1 MTPQEQHVPTAIHVR
16 PQWVGWRYET
26 REGKK
31 TKVPIDP
38 HTGRRAKTNDPA
50 TWSDYETALAAVAK
64 YGLEGVG
71 YVFSADD
78 PFTGIDI
85 DDCRDPETGVIAEW
99 AQEIIDTLATYTEVS
114 PSGTGLKCWLAGAM
128 TGTRH
133 RWKMNGGE
141 VEIYDQLRFF
151 TRTGKH
157 VVGTPLE
164 IEERQPEFEAL
175 IARLDEQL
183 AAGKAKAKSTNTTS
197 KKPPASDDVVL
208 KRLCRKDKYKRLL
221 AGDFS
226 EYDDDHSTA
235 DLVLAGA
242 IAREVGADPER
253 IDRIFRTT
261 VLMREKW
268 DEVHRA
274 DGASY
279 GEMVIEKALDGLGDG
294 GGKSATQKEILLAQA
309 EDLLLYHTP
318 AGEGFAVV
326 RRGEHQEVMR
336 ITSKACG
343 LWLRHQFWVSEGKA
357 PSAATVKD
365 ALLTIEARAN
375 FEGEERLFGVRVM
388 AYGDAIYLDLAN
400 EQWQAVKITAAGWE
414 MVENPLLFRRGA
426 AMRPLPIP
434 EKGGDLR
441 VLRRF
446 VNVEGEGD
454 FIVTVAWLVAAL
466 RPDGPYSIL
475 ILQGEQGSA
484 KTYAGGTLRSLV
496 DPAAAALKSTP
507 TKERDLMIAAVNS
520 WIMGFDNLSGLTPAM
535 SDAFCRLATGGGLST
550 RQLYSDADEITFE
563 ATRPITLNGI
573 DDLSGRSDLLSRAIV
588 ITLPPFAAGKRRSE
602 KELEAELAALR
613 PGLLGALCDAVSTA
627 LRRLP
632 EVKLDDPP
640 RMADFAAWVVAAE
653 PALPW
658 KAGQFLAAYA
668 ANREA
673 ASELA
678 LEMDRFAGLLISMM
692 RDLGSW
698 SGTAT
703 DLLRDV
709 HEELGQE
716 VRSNDVPNTP
726 RGLSNQLRRLAP
738 LLRGRGLE
746 VEFHKAR
753 TRTIVITNAYG
764 PPDKSVIEGVRAR
777 VRKKP
782 GTSPSR

>member
-1 MTPQEQHVPTAIHVR
+1 M
-16 PQWVGWRYET
+16 
-26 REGKK
+26 
-31 TKVPIDP
+31 
-38 HTGRRAKTNDPA
+38 
-50 TWSDYETALAAVAK
+50 
-64 YGLEGVG
+64 
-71 YVFSADD
+71 
-78 PFTGIDI
+78 
-85 DDCRDPETGVIAEW
+85 
-99 AQEIIDTLATYTEVS
+99 
-114 PSGTGLKCWLAGAM
+114 GT
-128 TGTRH
+128 
-133 RWKMNGGE
+133 
-141 VEIYDQLRFF
+141 
-151 TRTGKH
+151 
-157 VVGTPLE
+157 
-164 IEERQPEFEAL
+164 
-175 IARLDEQL
+175 
-183 AAGKAKAKSTNTTS
+183 
-197 KKPPASDDVVL
+197 
-208 KRLCRKDKYKRLL
+208 
-221 AGDFS
+221 
-226 EYDDDHSTA
+226 
-235 DLVLAGA
+235 
-242 IAREVGADPER
+242 ER
-253 IDRIFRTT
+253 IYSIFRTT

-336 ITSKACG
+336 ITAKVCG
-343 LWLRHQFWVSEGKA
+343 LWLRQQFLVIECKA

-414 MVENPLLFRRGA
+414 VVENPLLFRRGA

-484 KTYAGGTLRSLV
+484 KTYAGWTLRSLI

-535 SDAFCRLATGGGLST
+535 SDAFCRVATGGGLST

-573 DDLSGRSDLLSRAIV
+573 DDLSGRSDLLSLAIV
-588 ITLPPFAAGKRRSE
+588 ITMPPFAAGKRRSE
-602 KELEAELAALR
+602 R
-613 PGLLGALCDAVSTA
+613 
-627 LRRLP
+627 
-632 EVKLDDPP
+632 
-640 RMADFAAWVVAAE
+640 
-653 PALPW
+653 
-658 KAGQFLAAYA
+658 
-668 ANREA
+668 
-673 ASELA
+673 
-678 LEMDRFAGLLISMM
+678 
-692 RDLGSW
+692 
-698 SGTAT
+698 
-703 DLLRDV
+703 
-709 HEELGQE
+709 
-716 VRSNDVPNTP
+716 
-726 RGLSNQLRRLAP
+726 
-738 LLRGRGLE
+738 
-746 VEFHKAR
+746 
-753 TRTIVITNAYG
+753 
-764 PPDKSVIEGVRAR
+764 
-777 VRKKP
+777 
-782 GTSPSR
+782 